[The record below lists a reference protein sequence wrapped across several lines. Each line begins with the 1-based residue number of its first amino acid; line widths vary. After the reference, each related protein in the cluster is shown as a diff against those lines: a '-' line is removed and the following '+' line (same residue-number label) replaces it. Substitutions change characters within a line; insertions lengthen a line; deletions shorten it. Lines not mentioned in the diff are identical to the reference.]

1 MQESQQ
7 FKDHQRE
14 AKIFRSRVVVMAV
27 FMLLLVSILVYR
39 YYDLQIVNYE
49 EYATQSDR
57 NRVHVQPVP
66 PTRGLIFDRNG
77 ELLADNKAS
86 FTLSVVSADATELNN
101 TIELLKS
108 LIEISASDL
117 GKFYKAQKQ
126 RRHKL
131 DPVPLRYRLTEEEIA
146 RLAVNQHLLEGVE
159 VNAEL
164 VRNYPHKD
172 MFAHVI
178 GYTGRISEKEVDA
191 FSPEQLQRYSGTHA
205 IGKIGI
211 EASYEDVLL
220 GEVGSQ
226 NVETNARGRVMRILD
241 RIDSKQGSDLRLHL
255 DARMQETAVAAM
267 RGRRGAVVAIDVKTG
282 GVLAAV
288 SYPGFDPNLFVTG
301 IGYRDYKSLNEDID
315 TPLFNRFLQA
325 QYPPGSTVK
334 PLIGLAGL
342 HTGFTDINRAIS
354 DRGIFTLP
362 GSSRIWRDWSLART
376 GGGHGRVDL
385 KVAIS
390 QSCDTYFWDLGNRMG
405 IDKISEYGH
414 YFGMG
419 ILTGID
425 IPHERKGIWPSREWK
440 RAARREAWY
449 PGDTV
454 NISIGQGNMLATP
467 MQLAVMT
474 ATIANRGVRYRP
486 QFIQKIGDQVH
497 EPIVDEIFETKPEYW
512 DAIIGGMEEVMHGAR
527 GTARRVSERSEY
539 RMAGKSGTA
548 QVVAIAQNAKYNSAL
563 LKERHR
569 DHALFVAFAPVE
581 APQIAVAVMLEN
593 AEGGSSQAAPVARA
607 MMDAHLLGYYLKAD
621 EFVPPVG
628 FHHAAIIKRA
638 NNYIAER
645 KAVQVAK
652 EAELAAKA
660 AVQAAGSSSSAAPAA
675 VPETTHE

>member
-1 MQESQQ
+1 MQDSQQ

-14 AKIFRSRVVVMAV
+14 AKIFRNRILVMAG
-27 FMLLLVSILVYR
+27 FMILLASTLLYR

-86 FTLSVVSADATELNN
+86 FMLSVVSADATELNN
-101 TIELLKS
+101 TIELLKT
-108 LIEISASDL
+108 LIEITPSDL

-131 DPVPLRYRLTEEEIA
+131 DPVPLRYRLTEDEIA
-146 RLAVNQHLLEGVE
+146 RLAVNQHLLDGVE

-164 VRNYPHKD
+164 VRNYPHAD

-178 GYTGRISEKEVDA
+178 GYTGRISERDVNA
-191 FSPEQLQRYSGTHA
+191 FTPEQVQRYAGTHA
-205 IGKIGI
+205 IGKSGI

-241 RIDSKQGSDLRLHL
+241 RIDSRQGSDLRLHL
-255 DARMQETAVAAM
+255 DARLQETAVAAM

-301 IGYRDYKSLNEDID
+301 ISYRDYKNLNEDID

-334 PLIGLAGL
+334 PTLGLAGL
-342 HTGFTDINRAIS
+342 DSGFTDVNRAIS
-354 DRGIFTLP
+354 DRGVFTLP
-362 GSSRIWRDWSLART
+362 GSSRIWRDWSLAKT

-454 NISIGQGNMLATP
+454 NVSIGQGMMLATP
-467 MQLAVMT
+467 LQLAVMT
-474 ATIANRGVRYRP
+474 STIANRGIRHRP
-486 QFIQKIGDQVH
+486 QFIQKLGDKVR
-497 EPIVDEIFETKPEYW
+497 EPIIEDIFNTRPEYW
-512 DAIIGGMEEVMHGAR
+512 DAVIGGMEEVMHGAR
-527 GTARRVSERSEY
+527 GTARKASDRAEY

-548 QVVAIAQNAKYNSAL
+548 QVVAIAQNAKYNSAA

-569 DHALFVAFAPVE
+569 DHALFVAFAPVD

-607 MMDAHLLGYYLKAD
+607 MMDAHLLGYYLSAD

-645 KAVQVAK
+645 KAVRVAK

-660 AVQAAGSSSSAAPAA
+660 AASSSAAANSGSG
-675 VPETTHE
+675 VGNE

>member
-1 MQESQQ
+1 MQDSHQ

-14 AKIFRSRVVVMAV
+14 AKIFRSRILVMAG
-27 FMLLLVSILVYR
+27 FMLLLASTLLYR

-86 FTLSVVSADATELNN
+86 FTLSVVSADTTELNN
-101 TIELLKS
+101 TIELLKT
-108 LIEISASDL
+108 LIEISPSDL

-131 DPVPLRYRLTEEEIA
+131 DPVPLRYRLTEDEIA
-146 RLAVNQHLLEGVE
+146 KLAVNQHLLEGVE

-164 VRNYPHKD
+164 VRNYPYAD

-178 GYTGRISEKEVDA
+178 GYTGRISERDVNA
-191 FSPEQLQRYSGTHA
+191 FTAEQIQRYAGTHA
-205 IGKIGI
+205 IGKSGI

-241 RIDSKQGSDLRLHL
+241 RIDSRQGSDLRLHL
-255 DARMQETAVAAM
+255 DSRLQETAVAAM

-301 IGYRDYKSLNEDID
+301 ISYRDYKNLNEDID

-334 PLIGLAGL
+334 PALGMAGL
-342 HTGFTDINRAIS
+342 DSGFTDVHRAIS
-354 DRGIFTLP
+354 DRGVFTLP
-362 GSSRIWRDWSLART
+362 GSSRLWRDWSLAKT

-474 ATIANRGVRYRP
+474 STIANRGTRFRP
-486 QFIQKIGDQVH
+486 QFIQRIGDKVQ
-497 EPIVDEIFETKPEYW
+497 EPIIEEVFDTKPEYW
-512 DAIIGGMEEVMHGAR
+512 DAVIGGMEEVMHGAR
-527 GTARRVSERSEY
+527 GTARKASDRAEY

-548 QVVAIAQNAKYNSAL
+548 QVVAIAQNAKYNSAM

-607 MMDAHLLGYYLKAD
+607 MMDAHILGYYLAAD

-645 KAVQVAK
+645 KAVRLAK
-652 EAELAAKA
+652 EAGDAAKA
-660 AVQAAGSSSSAAPAA
+660 AASSSAAA
-675 VPETTHE
+675 TTGSGAGNE

>member
-1 MQESQQ
+1 MQEVQQ

-14 AKIFRSRVVVMAV
+14 AKLFRNRVVVMVV
-27 FMLLLVSILVYR
+27 FMLLLASTLVYR

-86 FTLSVVSADATELNN
+86 FTLSVVSANQAELNA
-101 TIELLKS
+101 TIELLKT
-108 LIEISASDL
+108 LIDISPSDL

-126 RRHKL
+126 RRHNL
-131 DPVPLRYRLTEEEIA
+131 DPVPLRYRLTEDEIA

-164 VRNYPHKD
+164 VRNYPHAD
-172 MFAHVI
+172 IFAHVI
-178 GYTGRISEKEVDA
+178 GYTGRISEKDVSL
-191 FSPEQLQRYSGTHA
+191 FTPEQVRRYSGTHA
-205 IGKIGI
+205 IGKNGI

-241 RIDSKQGSDLRLHL
+241 RIDSRQGSDLRLHL
-255 DARMQETAVAAM
+255 DARLQETAVASM

-301 IGYRDYKSLNEDID
+301 ISYHDYKSLNEDID
-315 TPLFNRFLQA
+315 APLFNRFLQA
-325 QYPPGSTVK
+325 QYPPGSTIK
-334 PLIGLAGL
+334 PIIGLAGL
-342 HTGFTDINRAIS
+342 HTGFTDVGRAIA
-354 DRGIFTLP
+354 DRGTFTLP
-362 GSSRIWRDWSLART
+362 GSSRIWRDWVLART

-385 KVAIS
+385 KIGIAE
-390 QSCDTYFWDLGNRMG
+390 SCDTYFWELGNRMG
-405 IDKISEYGH
+405 IDNITP
-414 YFGMG
+414 FGAPFGLG
-419 ILTGID
+419 IPTGID
-425 IPHERKGIWPSREWK
+425 IPHERKGLWPSREWK

-454 NISIGQGNMLATP
+454 NISIGQGMMLTTP
-467 MQLAVMT
+467 LQLAVMT
-474 ATIANRGVRYRP
+474 STIANRGVRHRP
-486 QFIQKIGDQVH
+486 QFIQKIGDKVH
-497 EPIVDEIFETKPEYW
+497 EPIIEEVFDTKPEYW
-512 DAIIGGMEEVMHGAR
+512 NAVIEGMVEVMHGAR

-563 LKERHR
+563 LQERHR
-569 DHALFVAFAPVE
+569 DHALFVAFAPIE

-607 MMDAHLLGYYLKAD
+607 MMDAHILGYYLKAD
-621 EFVPPVG
+621 EFVPPLG

-645 KAVQVAK
+645 KAAQEAK
-652 EAELAAKA
+652 AAGLAAKA
-660 AVQAAGSSSSAAPAA
+660 APSSSSAAARTGSG
-675 VPETTHE
+675 VGNE

>member
-14 AKIFRSRVVVMAV
+14 AKLFRSRVVVMAV
-27 FMLLLVSILVYR
+27 FMLLLVSVLVYR

-101 TIELLKS
+101 TVELLKG

-178 GYTGRISEKEVDA
+178 GYTGRISEKEMNA
-191 FSPEQLQRYSGTHA
+191 FTPEQSQRYSGTHA

-226 NVETNARGRVMRILD
+226 NVETNARGRVMRVLD

-255 DARMQETAVAAM
+255 DARMQETAVASM

-301 IGYRDYKSLNEDID
+301 IGYRDYKNLNEDID
-315 TPLFNRFLQA
+315 APLFNRFLQA
-325 QYPPGSTVK
+325 QYPPGSTIK
-334 PLIGLAGL
+334 PVIGLAGL
-342 HTGFTDINRAIS
+342 HTGFTDVSRAIS
-354 DRGIFTLP
+354 DRGVFTLP
-362 GSSRIWRDWSLART
+362 GSSRLYRDWVLART

-385 KVAIS
+385 KAAIS

-405 IDKISEYGH
+405 IDNISS
-414 YFGMG
+414 FGAHFG
-419 ILTGID
+419 LGNLTGID
-425 IPHERKGIWPSREWK
+425 IPSERKGLWPSREWK

-454 NISIGQGNMLATP
+454 NVSIGQGMVLTTP
-467 MQLAVMT
+467 LQLAVMT
-474 ATIANRGVRYRP
+474 STIANRGIRYRP

-497 EPIVDEIFETKPEYW
+497 EPIIDGIFETKPEYW
-512 DAIIGGMEEVMHGAR
+512 DAIIEGMEEVMHGAR
-527 GTARRVSERSEY
+527 GTARRVSERAEY

-607 MMDAHLLGYYLKAD
+607 MMDAHILGYYLKAD
-621 EFVPPVG
+621 EFVPPLG

-645 KAVQVAK
+645 KAAREAK

-660 AVQAAGSSSSAAPAA
+660 AAESAAASSSTASET
-675 VPETTHE
+675 VPESGHE